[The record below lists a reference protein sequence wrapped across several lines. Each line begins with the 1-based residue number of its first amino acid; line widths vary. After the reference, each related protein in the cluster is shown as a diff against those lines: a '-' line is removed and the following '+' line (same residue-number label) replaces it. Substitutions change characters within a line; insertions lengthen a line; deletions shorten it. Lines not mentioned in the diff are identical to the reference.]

1 MSLTDK
7 IQSSLSRTLSDFKE
21 QYGFNE
27 LGLAVSGGSDSLAML
42 YLCKEWAEL
51 NKVTLKCVTVDHQL
65 RKEALMEAKT
75 VAAHCS
81 ELGIKHDIVKWT
93 HKDNFNGN
101 LSDLA
106 RSARYRLIN
115 EWRKDIK
122 YVLIGH
128 TQNDQ
133 IETFLMNLKRGS
145 GIDGLKGM
153 AAVSKRPE
161 GYFIL
166 RPLLDTKRES
176 LKQFL
181 RVRNIE
187 WLSDPSN
194 SNEEFERIVQ
204 RKTWEL
210 LKSKGFSESR
220 IELAAQ
226 HMQRAHHALNQMLP
240 IHFNQIGKQELTDLF
255 LQYDGF
261 FSLADEFQVRLISAI
276 VMWNVSS
283 QYRPRFKAVLNVLK
297 QIKSKKTAVL
307 GGTVFYHHDGQ
318 IRITTELKFI
328 QNISVKCKSKN
339 AWRDIWVVKKEIK
352 EAYVS
357 AIGIEGNKQLS
368 RMQKS
373 MMPYRS
379 RVIQP
384 GIFIKEKLI
393 CAPTIDSE
401 CANYL
406 SFCGIKFID
415 FLMSH

>member
-133 IETFLMNLKRGS
+133 IETFLML
-145 GIDGLKGM
+145 
-153 AAVSKRPE
+153 
-161 GYFIL
+161 
-166 RPLLDTKRES
+166 S
-176 LKQFL
+176 L
-181 RVRNIE
+181 
-187 WLSDPSN
+187 
-194 SNEEFERIVQ
+194 
-204 RKTWEL
+204 
-210 LKSKGFSESR
+210 
-220 IELAAQ
+220 
-226 HMQRAHHALNQMLP
+226 
-240 IHFNQIGKQELTDLF
+240 IHI
-255 LQYDGF
+255 
-261 FSLADEFQVRLISAI
+261 
-276 VMWNVSS
+276 
-283 QYRPRFKAVLNVLK
+283 
-297 QIKSKKTAVL
+297 
-307 GGTVFYHHDGQ
+307 
-318 IRITTELKFI
+318 
-328 QNISVKCKSKN
+328 
-339 AWRDIWVVKKEIK
+339 
-352 EAYVS
+352 
-357 AIGIEGNKQLS
+357 
-368 RMQKS
+368 
-373 MMPYRS
+373 
-379 RVIQP
+379 
-384 GIFIKEKLI
+384 
-393 CAPTIDSE
+393 
-401 CANYL
+401 
-406 SFCGIKFID
+406 
-415 FLMSH
+415 

>member
-166 RPLLDTKRES
+166 RPLLNTKRES

-220 IELAAQ
+220 VELAAQ

-307 GGTVFYHHDGQ
+307 GGTVFYHHCLLY
-318 IRITTELKFI
+318 T
-328 QNISVKCKSKN
+328 SPSP
-339 AWRDIWVVKKEIK
+339 RDQR
-352 EAYVS
+352 
-357 AIGIEGNKQLS
+357 GS
-368 RMQKS
+368 RMPS
-373 MMPYRS
+373 S
-379 RVIQP
+379 
-384 GIFIKEKLI
+384 
-393 CAPTIDSE
+393 A
-401 CANYL
+401 
-406 SFCGIKFID
+406 
-415 FLMSH
+415 